1 VAYQEFQFGNKNTTT
16 RVTRISSVL
25 LDVIRDLDT
34 LLGTD
39 VNYMVGVWIAMA
51 RSWGT
56 TAAEVRWEKLETECA
71 RNGEVVRSPRP
82 NLSDCADP
90 PPL

>member
-1 VAYQEFQFGNKNTTT
+1 MLVNHVSDVHTALRVAYQEFQFGNKNTTT

-39 VNYMVGVWIAMA
+39 VNYMVGIWIAMV
-51 RSWGT
+51 RTWGAT
-56 TAAEVRWEKLETECA
+56 DAEVRRDTVE
-71 RNGEVVRSPRP
+71 
-82 NLSDCADP
+82 
-90 PPL
+90 